1 MSFPEQVKAVIFDVD
16 GVVVNSE
23 LIFLNSATRYLE
35 RHGVHPKLPQ
45 LTRFLGKS
53 EAYAAMTVANEM
65 LEGRVTP
72 EEAREGIYGEGC
84 GYEELGHLDP
94 MPGLPEFLS
103 WMRRNDMP
111 AAIATSGTAAR
122 VDLVVGGA
130 GCLDAFDVI
139 ATVDDT
145 GVCKPDPAI
154 FNVAAERLEQQGIAR
169 SHMIAVEA
177 LPIGTTF
184 GHHLPCSL
192 LRGEMESPRTRLF
205 LIQRQLL
212 GRLPLIASGSR
223 LRAGR
228 IARQQDSQNESQ
240 DLHR

>member
-35 RHGVHPKLPQ
+35 RHGVHPELPQ

-103 WMRRNDMP
+103 WMRRNKMP

-130 GCLDAFDVI
+130 GCLYAFDVI

-169 SHMIAVEA
+169 SHMIAVEDSA
-177 LPIGTTF
+177 NG
-184 GHHLPCSL
+184 
-192 LRGEMESPRTRLF
+192 
-205 LIQRQLL
+205 
-212 GRLPLIASGSR
+212 IASAKGAGLYTVGFTGS
-223 LRAGR
+223 G
-228 IARQQDSQNESQ
+228 IPQDVSQADVVVASFAELQ
-240 DLHR
+240 ALIEQ